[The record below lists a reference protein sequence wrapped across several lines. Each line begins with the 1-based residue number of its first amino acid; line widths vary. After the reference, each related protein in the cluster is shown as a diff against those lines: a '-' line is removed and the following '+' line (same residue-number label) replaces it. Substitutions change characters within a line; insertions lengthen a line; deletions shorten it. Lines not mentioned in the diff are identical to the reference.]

1 MWVFDRALSN
11 RASSATINPIRIQG
25 PAIPTVESVL
35 ARVEL
40 AADIGRW
47 PAGTSGTLVETFP
60 REGFV
65 EIVDEGGRTL
75 NIVTAPY
82 AELHLLDSDG

>member
-1 MWVFDRALSN
+1 MRTQSP
-11 RASSATINPIRIQG
+11 T
-25 PAIPTVESVL
+25 IPTAESVL

-47 PAGTSGTLVETFP
+47 PAGTTGTLVETFP

-65 EIVDEGGRTL
+65 EIVDHDGRTL
-75 NIVTAPY
+75 DIVTAPY
-82 AELHLLDSDG
+82 AELRVRESEG

>member
-1 MWVFDRALSN
+1 M
-11 RASSATINPIRIQG
+11 
-25 PAIPTVESVL
+25 
-35 ARVEL
+35 
-40 AADIGRW
+40 GRW

-82 AELHLLDSDG
+82 AELRLLDSDG

>member
-1 MWVFDRALSN
+1 
-11 RASSATINPIRIQG
+11 
-25 PAIPTVESVL
+25 L

-65 EIVDEGGRTL
+65 EIVDETGTTL
-75 NIVTAPY
+75 DIVTALY
-82 AELHLLDSDG
+82 AELLLRDL